1 MVINKLNHLD
11 IDDLIVGQKYIITRS
26 DDTKWYIGFYEK
38 IDKTDETDID
48 IPFDPEIIPEVT
60 PELNPEIVSEDF
72 DILYAWFKNVTF
84 ESEDVGDIGFPI
96 SKVLVYN
103 Y

>member
-1 MVINKLNHLD
+1 MVVNHLNN
-11 IDDLIVGQKYIITRS
+11 INLDDLIVGQKYIITRS
-26 DDTKWYIGFYEK
+26 DDTKWYVGIYEK
-38 IDKTDETDID
+38 IDKTDETDVD
-48 IPFDPEIIPEVT
+48 IEISDPEVT
-60 PELNPEIVSEDF
+60 SEIVPEIVSEDF

-103 Y
+103 FN

>member
-1 MVINKLNHLD
+1 MVVNHLNN
-11 IDDLIVGQKYIITRS
+11 INLDDLIVGQKYIITRS
-26 DDTKWYIGFYEK
+26 DDTKWYVGIYEK
-38 IDKTDETDID
+38 IDKTDETDVD
-48 IPFDPEIIPEVT
+48 IEISDPEVT
-60 PELNPEIVSEDF
+60 PEIVPDIVSEDF

-103 Y
+103 FN